1 MGSGD
6 EQAGR
11 TVELGDNAMVS
22 CGARGVAVVAAGVV
36 AAEGGGGNHD
46 GGDGD
51 GDVGG
56 GERTGGGEGHGKGDD
71 DHCVDVGA
79 GWRVEYPKRS
89 GSIPLWTVESGLEQ
103 KLSGVVQL
111 RDSNGPKEEMVDV
124 RAPQRL
130 DIRVSELGRVEG
142 VDMQW
147 VHAG

>member
-1 MGSGD
+1 MGVGD

-22 CGARGVAVVAAGVV
+22 CGARGVAVVAVSVV

-46 GGDGD
+46 DGEGD

-56 GERTGGGEGHGKGDD
+56 GERTGGGEGHGKGND
-71 DHCVDVGA
+71 DHYVDVGA
-79 GWRVEYPKRS
+79 GWRVECPKRS

-103 KLSGVVQL
+103 KLSGVLQL
-111 RDSNGPKEEMVDV
+111 RDSNGSKEEMVDV
-124 RAPQRL
+124 RAQQKL

-142 VDMQW
+142 ADMHW
-147 VHAG
+147 AHPG